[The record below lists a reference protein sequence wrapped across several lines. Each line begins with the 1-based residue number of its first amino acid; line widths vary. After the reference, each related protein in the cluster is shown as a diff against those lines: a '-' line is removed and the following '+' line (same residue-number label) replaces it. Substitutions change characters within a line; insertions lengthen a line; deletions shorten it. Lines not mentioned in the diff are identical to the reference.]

1 MNDFKVFLILFFRRL
16 FKPAILVGKKIYQQ
30 LPLSIKKHLT
40 SSNFQLITVY
50 CLLFTLLISYFLP
63 RSKIDKNRLA
73 VARWP
78 LSIKKHVQMAK
89 TFFENGSLEKAK
101 LEITKAKKVYQFF
114 KFFDFKGKAK
124 KYLKEG
130 ESLINQPEAIKKK
143 IDYWETVLKTKP
155 NFRDVYLRLSLLYYQ
170 LYEDEKAKQTW
181 EKAFYLDP
189 NNEVVREVGKE
200 LGMLKS

>member
-1 MNDFKVFLILFFRRL
+1 MNDFKVFLILFFKRL
-16 FKPAILVGKKIYQQ
+16 FRPAAFVWQKAYQP
-30 LPLSIKKHLT
+30 LPQPIKKHLT
-40 SSNFQLITVY
+40 LSNLQLFVL
-50 CLLFTLLISYFLP
+50 CFLFFVLLISYFLP

-89 TFFENGSLEKAK
+89 TFFENGNLEKAK
-101 LEITKAKKVYQFF
+101 LEITKAKKLYQFF
-114 KFFDFKGKAK
+114 KFFDFRGKAK

-130 ESLINQPEAIKKK
+130 ENLINQPEAIKKK

-170 LYEDEKAKQTW
+170 LYEDKKAKQAW

-189 NNEVVREVGKE
+189 NNEIVREVGR
-200 LGMLKS
+200 L